1 MNTDSSEFLE
11 DHELTEAAF
20 LIIVRLPVDETVN
33 APPAERFRYAI
44 LSPE

>member
-1 MNTDSSEFLE
+1 MNTNSNEFLE
-11 DHELTEAAF
+11 DHELTEAAV
-20 LIIVRLPVDETVN
+20 LIIVLLPVDETVN